1 MHFEPRFKTL
11 VELLA
16 QAVQRHGGRELFGTK
31 RDGRWTW
38 ITYGEFG
45 ALVDRFRAGLASLG
59 VQRGDNVA
67 IIANNRVEWAVAA
80 YGCYGLGAA
89 FVPMYEAQHPKE
101 WEFIVRDCEAKVLI
115 VASESI
121 LAKARAFASAV
132 PSLRSLVVIDE
143 GTNGA
148 SRDPGEK
155 VPSYASLLGL
165 GGAVPS
171 LAPDPGDVAGLIY
184 TSGTTG
190 NPKGVI
196 LTHANIAS
204 NVSAVCEI
212 FPVELADRSLS
223 FLPWAHVFG
232 QTVELHVLMS
242 AGAAMALCEGV
253 DRILQNLA
261 EVEPTL
267 LFSVPR
273 IFNKIYTAVQQQLAG
288 QPKPLQWLVHE
299 AFQITAK
306 ERAGE
311 RLQIREL
318 ALLKVVDR
326 LVFAKVRAR
335 FGGHLK
341 YAFSGGAALS
351 TEVAE
356 FIDSLGITVYEGYGL
371 TETSPIATANSPG
384 SRKVGSVGRALPGVR
399 VEIDPAGGENRPSPD
414 GKSTRFEGEI
424 LVYGHNVMKGYLKR
438 QEENAAVFTQDGGF
452 RTGDMGYIDPQ
463 GFLFITGRIK
473 EQYKL
478 ENGKYVV
485 PTPIEE
491 ALKLSPY
498 VENAMVYGDNRP
510 YNVALV
516 VADVR
521 AVRRWSETEH
531 IHLPNDEE
539 GVLKDDR
546 VRSLFKAEIEK
557 HAVAFKGFE
566 AIRDF
571 ALIGTDF
578 TTDNG
583 MLTPSLKLKR
593 RKVVETFG
601 SLLEQMYAK
610 TKADRR
616 PGAGAPPV

>member
-16 QAVQRHGGRELFGTK
+16 QAVQQHGDRELFGTK
-31 RDGRWTW
+31 KDGRWTW
-38 ITYGEFG
+38 TTYREFRSM
-45 ALVDRFRAGLASLG
+45 VDRFRAGLASLG

-80 YGCYGLGAA
+80 YASYGIGAA
-89 FVPMYEAQHPKE
+89 FVPMYEAQHAKE

-115 VASESI
+115 VASDGI
-121 LAKARAFASAV
+121 LAKARAFVSDV
-132 PSLRSLVVIDE
+132 PSLRALVVLDE
-143 GTNGA
+143 GTNGSIRD
-148 SRDPGEK
+148 SREK
-155 VPSYASLLGL
+155 VSSYASLLGL
-165 GGAVPS
+165 GSAVPS
-171 LAPDPGDVAGLIY
+171 IAPDPGDVAGLIY

-190 NPKGVI
+190 NPKGVT
-196 LTHANIAS
+196 LTHSNIAS
-204 NVSAVCEI
+204 NVSAVLEI
-212 FPVELADRSLS
+212 FPVERADRSLS

-232 QTVELHVLMS
+232 QSVELHVLLS
-242 AGAAMALCEGV
+242 TGSSMALCEGV
-253 DRILQNLA
+253 DRILENLS
-261 EVEPTL
+261 EVGPTL

-273 IFNKIYTAVQQQLAG
+273 IFNKIYTAVQQQIAT

-311 RLQIREL
+311 RLKVREL

-335 FGGHLK
+335 FGGQLK

-351 TEVAE
+351 IEVAE

-371 TETSPIATANSPG
+371 TETSPIVTANSPG
-384 SRKVGSVGRALPGVR
+384 SRKVGSVGRAIPGVGI
-399 VEIDPAGGENRPSPD
+399 EIDPATGESRRSPD

-424 LVYGHNVMKGYLKR
+424 VVYGHNVMKGYLKR
-438 QEENAAVFTQDGGF
+438 PEENAAVFTSDGGF
-452 RTGDMGYIDPQ
+452 RTGDMGYVDAQ

-498 VENAMVYGDNRP
+498 VANAMVYGDNRP

-516 VADVR
+516 VVDVR

-531 IHLPNDEE
+531 LRLPHDDQ
-539 GVLKDDR
+539 GVLKDER
-546 VRSLFKAEIEK
+546 VRSLLKTEIDK
-557 HAVAFKGFE
+557 QATAFKGFE
-566 AIRDF
+566 SIRDF
-571 ALIGTDF
+571 ALIDTDF
-578 TTDNG
+578 TTENG

-601 SLLEQMYAK
+601 ALFEQMYTK
-610 TKADRR
+610 TRADRR